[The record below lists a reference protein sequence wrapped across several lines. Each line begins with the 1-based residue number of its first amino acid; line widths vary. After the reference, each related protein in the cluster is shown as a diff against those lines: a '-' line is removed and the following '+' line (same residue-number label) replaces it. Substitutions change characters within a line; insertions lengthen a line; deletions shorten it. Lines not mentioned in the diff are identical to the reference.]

1 MNKLRINK
9 KYICYLCLFLILIIV
24 ICIVRSYINYE
35 YFEDRT
41 LDARVTILENKITG
55 IDSNLEK
62 TKEQI
67 KINNKTINGINNNLQ
82 KVTAEKTINT
92 RIDIL
97 DNNANL
103 FNNMIDKFKQN
114 NNDKY
119 KKMYLWYA
127 KLTGADPEEVKKDE
141 AEAVKR
147 NEDKIKDLEAEMEQK
162 YNKK

>member
-1 MNKLRINK
+1 MSKSKINK
-9 KYICYLCLFLILIIV
+9 KYICYLCLFFII
-24 ICIVRSYINYE
+24 IIIISIIRSFITYE
-35 YFEDRT
+35 YFEDKS
-41 LDARVTILENKITG
+41 LDARVTILEKKIDG
-55 IDSNLEK
+55 IDNNLQK
-62 TKEQI
+62 TNE
-67 KINNKTINGINNNLQ
+67 TINGINNNLQ